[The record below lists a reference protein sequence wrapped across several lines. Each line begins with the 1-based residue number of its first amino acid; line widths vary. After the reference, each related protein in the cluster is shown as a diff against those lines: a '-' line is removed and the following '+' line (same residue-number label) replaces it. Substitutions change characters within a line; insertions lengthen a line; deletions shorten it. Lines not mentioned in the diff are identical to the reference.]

1 MITIEQRI
9 ELLHGGYTPEQIEG
23 FDNESQ
29 PAQQKVQPE
38 AQLTKQPEAQ
48 PEAQPTKQPE
58 AQPTKQPEAQPE
70 AQPEKQPEEQPE
82 YSNSDVMKELA
93 SLKSMIQAQNLAN
106 SFIPQGIQKDAAT
119 VLAEVIRPER
129 KV

>member
-9 ELLHGGYTPEQIEG
+9 ELLRGGYTPEQIEG

-29 PAQQKVQPE
+29 PVQHEVQPE
-38 AQLTKQPEAQ
+38 TQP
-48 PEAQPTKQPE
+48 PK
-58 AQPTKQPEAQPE
+58 
-70 AQPEKQPEEQPE
+70 QPEKQPEKQTEEQPE
-82 YSNSDVMKELA
+82 YSNADVMKELA
-93 SLKSMIQAQNLAN
+93 SLKSMIQSQNLAN
-106 SFIPQGIQKDAAT
+106 SFIPQVNQKDAAA

>member
-9 ELLHGGYTPEQIEG
+9 ELLRGGYTPEQIEG

-29 PAQQKVQPE
+29 PVQQEVQP
-38 AQLTKQPEAQ
+38 Q
-48 PEAQPTKQPE
+48 AQPTKQPE
-58 AQPTKQPEAQPE
+58 AQPDAQPEKQPEVQPTKQPEKQPEAQPE
-70 AQPEKQPEEQPE
+70 
-82 YSNSDVMKELA
+82 YSNADVMKELA
-93 SLKSMIQAQNLAN
+93 SLKSIIQSQNLAN
-106 SFIPQGIQKDAAT
+106 AIIPQVNQKDAAA

>member
-9 ELLHGGYTPEQIEG
+9 ELLRGGYTPEQIEG

-29 PAQQKVQPE
+29 PAQQEVQPE
-38 AQLTKQPEAQ
+38 AQP
-48 PEAQPTKQPE
+48 P
-58 AQPTKQPEAQPE
+58 KQPEAQPE
-70 AQPEKQPEEQPE
+70 AQPEKQPEKQPEAQPE
-82 YSNSDVMKELA
+82 YSNADVMKELA
-93 SLKSMIQAQNLAN
+93 SLKGMIQAQNLAA
-106 SFIPQGIQKDAAT
+106 SFIPQVNQKDAAA

>member
-9 ELLHGGYTPEQIEG
+9 ELLRGGYTPEQIEG

-29 PAQQKVQPE
+29 PAQHEVQPE
-38 AQLTKQPEAQ
+38 AQPVKQPE
-48 PEAQPTKQPE
+48 K
-58 AQPTKQPEAQPE
+58 QPE
-70 AQPEKQPEEQPE
+70 AQPEKQPEAQPEKQLEEQPE
-82 YSNSDVMKELA
+82 YSNADVMKEIA
-93 SLKSMIQAQNLAN
+93 SLKSMIQAQNLAA
-106 SFIPQGIQKDAAT
+106 SFIPQVNQKDAAA

>member
-9 ELLHGGYTPEQIEG
+9 ELLRGGYTPEQIEG
-23 FDNESQ
+23 FDNEPQ
-29 PAQQKVQPE
+29 PAQQEV
-38 AQLTKQPEAQ
+38 
-48 PEAQPTKQPE
+48 QPE

-70 AQPEKQPEEQPE
+70 AQPEKQPEAQPE
-82 YSNSDVMKELA
+82 YSNADVMKEIA
-93 SLKSMIQAQNLAN
+93 GLKSMIQAQNLAN
-106 SFIPQGIQKDAAT
+106 SFIPQVNQKDAAA

>member
-38 AQLTKQPEAQ
+38 AQL
-48 PEAQPTKQPE
+48 
-58 AQPTKQPEAQPE
+58 TKQPEAQPE